1 MKKIILIV
9 IFVAVFVTVIF
20 VLNRRLVVYPVTT
33 TTPTASPATTPV
45 PTAPVEK
52 PAPTTISKTFE
63 VIISPNGLS
72 QSTLSIK
79 IGNTVTF
86 TNADTVLH
94 WPASGMHPTHQICP
108 GFDSLRGLKQG
119 EKYSFTFEKAAVCP
133 FHDHLNAG
141 NPAYRGS
148 ITVTE

>member
-1 MKKIILIV
+1 MKKIVLIV
-9 IFVAVFVTVIF
+9 ISAAVFVTVFF
-20 VLNRRLVVYPVTT
+20 VLILNSRQAISPIITS
-33 TTPTASPATTPV
+33 TPTAT
-45 PTAPVEK
+45 VEK
-52 PAPTTISKTFE
+52 PAPTTISKVFE
-63 VIISPNGLS
+63 VIIGPTGLS

-79 IGNTVTF
+79 RGDTVTF
-86 TNADTVLH
+86 TNTDTVLH
-94 WPASGMHPTHQICP
+94 WPASGMHPAHLLCL

-141 NPAYRGS
+141 NAAYRGN